1 LDVWKLLGFISGAAN
16 WVKLSA
22 GSSPGGTVVSLSDTV
37 GGGTKVFPDGTG
49 NISLTGTAGQITVTS
64 NPGTN
69 NLNLSLAGGGTAI
82 DQIAVQVATGPGVT
96 PVNADATGLITVNGA
111 TVAAHATPL
120 ETHSRALNAYNIE
133 VQRAST
139 SAATNATQQG
149 LASFNSAQFTADASG
164 WVTLAGGSGPPVLGL
179 TPQAFTGPGTSPVI
193 PNGTGLI
200 AVSGSAVAA
209 ATIPVRSDSLAANTV
224 TIEVQRASTSAAT
237 NATQQGL
244 ASFSSAQFTA
254 DASGWVTLAG
264 GSGPPVLGI
273 NVDANTGPGTD
284 PVIPT
289 SGIITVTGAQVAPAT
304 VGANVI
310 RTDSL
315 AANTYTIEVQQADTA
330 AASDTT
336 KNGVAHFNSANFS
349 DNNSGFISLAGGATV
364 SSFLA
369 FLNASVANVTGDGTA
384 YPIVL
389 NSTSYNVG
397 SNFSTGT
404 GKYTAPV
411 NGKYFFSAT
420 VPILNI
426 GAAHDKGRWSIIIEN
441 AAAVTQ
447 QSYEYCQVS
456 PAAVR
461 NADTNA
467 CFAGSVIVT
476 MAATDRAYIMI
487 QVDSS
492 TKTVGVG
499 GSAAVTSSPYATL
512 SGYLLP

>member
-1 LDVWKLLGFISGAAN
+1 MVNATGQIGLPPIQVSPLGYTGSPLNFVPITSGPRDPTTLDVGYPTGCEWTNTSSLDVWKLLGFISGAAN

-111 TVAAHATPL
+111 TVAAHTTPL
-120 ETHSRALNAYNIE
+120 ETHSRALNAYN
-133 VQRAST
+133 
-139 SAATNATQQG
+139 
-149 LASFNSAQFTADASG
+149 
-164 WVTLAGGSGPPVLGL
+164 
-179 TPQAFTGPGTSPVI
+179 
-193 PNGTGLI
+193 
-200 AVSGSAVAA
+200 
-209 ATIPVRSDSLAANTV
+209 
-224 TIEVQRASTSAAT
+224 IEVQRASTSAAT

-411 NGKYFFSAT
+411 DGKYFFSAT

-499 GSAAVTSSPYATL
+499 GSGAVTSSPYATL